1 MCTKK
6 SAAENELENTIK
18 GEASLNEI
26 RENNLTTAIT
36 LNSMEVTP
44 AVIYPNAD
52 LDKERILAENLRV
65 ICVYRWV
72 NKINGNIYVGSTIN
86 LRVRLYTYFSLGS
99 LSKSKRII
107 DKALLKY
114 GYSNFSFEILEYCT
128 RENVLV
134 REQYYMDLL
143 NPVYNIVE
151 KAGSTLGYKHSD
163 EVREKMRNLK
173 ISDEVL
179 RVKLQSVAKAT
190 EANKVKVLVVNIKT
204 KEEKEYSSITEAGVA
219 LGVHKNTIGN
229 AIKNKRVVQNKF
241 ICLLNNEKESEEK
254 LAERILS
261 ANLKLDMKPGETSK
275 VKVIVENINTL
286 ERREYSSMAEASKV
300 LGVHKTNIGK
310 AINKKS
316 IVKKSYI
323 CYLHTVEHD

>member
-1 MCTKK
+1 M
-6 SAAENELENTIK
+6 
-18 GEASLNEI
+18 
-26 RENNLTTAIT
+26 
-36 LNSMEVTP
+36 
-44 AVIYPNAD
+44 
-52 LDKERILAENLRV
+52 
-65 ICVYRWV
+65 
-72 NKINGNIYVGSTIN
+72 
-86 LRVRLYTYFSLGS
+86 YTYFSLGS